1 MRASVGGVSLLNIF
15 IVFFLL
21 VVFLLTGT
29 VMYYKGYKVNSKI
42 IESLEKYEGYNGDS
56 AKDIDRVLS
65 SLGYRKSS
73 NNRCLSQGF
82 CRNPNYDFKLTCS
95 IDAKADANN
104 SETING
110 RYIRYE
116 VTTYIFID
124 LPLGVGTIKLPV
136 KTRTNPIFQF
146 TGHYN
151 NAEGC

>member
-21 VVFLLTGT
+21 ITFLLTGT

-42 IESLEKYEGYNGDS
+42 IESIERYEGYNQNS
-56 AKDIDRVLS
+56 AQDIDRVLS
-65 SLGYRKSS
+65 SLGYRQSS
-73 NNRCLSQGF
+73 NNNCIDDSRCY
-82 CRNPNYDFKLTCS
+82 NPNYDFKLTCS
-95 IDAKADANN
+95 LDTKADANN

-110 RYIRYE
+110 RYIKYT

-136 KTRTNPIFQF
+136 TTRTNPIYQF
-146 TGHYN
+146 KGHFD